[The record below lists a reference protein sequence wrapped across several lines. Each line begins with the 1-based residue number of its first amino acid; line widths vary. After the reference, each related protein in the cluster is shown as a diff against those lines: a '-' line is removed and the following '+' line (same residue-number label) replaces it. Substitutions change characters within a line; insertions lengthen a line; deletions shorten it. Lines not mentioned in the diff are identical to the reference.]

1 MTPDLQAMIQLL
13 RFKAAEGTLTRDEQ
27 RQAVE
32 ALRGNRLTAMTSS
45 DTARRAKA
53 KAAIPN
59 ADDLLAEMGDDE

>member
-1 MTPDLQAMIQLL
+1 MTPDLQSMIQLL

-27 RQAVE
+27 RKAVE
-32 ALRGNRLTAMTSS
+32 ALRSNRLTAMTSS